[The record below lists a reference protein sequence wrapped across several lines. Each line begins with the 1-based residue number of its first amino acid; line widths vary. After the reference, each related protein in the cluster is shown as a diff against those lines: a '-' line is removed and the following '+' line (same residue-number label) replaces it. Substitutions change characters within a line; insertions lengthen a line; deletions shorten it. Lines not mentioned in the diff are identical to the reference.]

1 MPEMPEKFDSEQEL
15 VDWFENADLGQY
27 PLERALDI
35 IVGTR
40 VSLSVDDPPQSLGA
54 RRARIAT
61 ADRQEPLCPRSRRSA
76 CATERRW

>member
-40 VSLSVDDPPQSLGA
+40 VSLSVDDPPQSGSGSSTSGATGAARFELVGA
-54 RRARIAT
+54 R
-61 ADRQEPLCPRSRRSA
+61 SK
-76 CATERRW
+76 